1 MDLATMVTR
10 VRRDL
15 KDEDAANYQ
24 WTDDEIERHIA
35 RALSEFSFAMPLD
48 QVTVK
53 ATTPADWNIDIT
65 SLTDVVKFNAVEYPI
80 GLRPTSWVQF
90 SLWGDNLTLLDG
102 QTPDG
107 SNANIYWGKM
117 HTLDVSS
124 STIPHRWEEIVA
136 IGAAGF
142 ALVAWADYAVNQVN
156 LGGSETPESYISSGN
171 LKLDHFRSVLKRHG
185 KEGGLLRSQ
194 LYTPATPPVS
204 ETRDPGP

>member
-24 WTDDEIERHIA
+24 WTDDEIERHIE

-53 ATTPADWNIDIT
+53 ATTPADWTIDIS
-65 SLTDVVKFNAVEYPI
+65 SLTDREKINAVEYPI
-80 GLRPTSWVQF
+80 GLQPTSWVKF
-90 SLWGDNLTLLDG
+90 ALWGDIITLKEG
-102 QTPDG
+102 ITPDG
-107 SNANIYWGKM
+107 SNCNIYWGKM
-117 HTLDVSS
+117 HTLDGSS
-124 STIPHRWEEIVA
+124 STIPTKWEEIVA

-156 LGGSETPESYISSGN
+156 LGGSDTPESYISSGN
-171 LKLDHFRSVLKRHG
+171 LKLEHFRSVMKRQG
-185 KEGGLLRSQ
+185 KQGGLLRSQ
-194 LYTPATPPVS
+194 LYSPATTPVS